1 MSMKRASSRLLL
13 GLLGVAT
20 SAGLVLGGKA
30 VVDSVAK
37 GAAEANA
44 AVGDVLAKLPS
55 SLGSGY
61 GPQENLSKG
70 GIGTWSISFGQGTYF
85 GTNDNEN
92 NIPKLKLGDFINID
106 GVSSTEL
113 YKAVAICE
121 TPIIN
126 AGKLTFS
133 TSQLSFAANSEIT
146 YSVIS
151 STNSRKTA
159 GSVFDIVASKTLS
172 GSVTSF
178 DIEFDTI
185 LESSYLGLLVECDDT
200 YFRYKNVELSILE
213 GSTLVKP
220 ADAIPV
226 SVSLEQTAGSEE
238 IYEGSDIIKDN
249 YSVSVTY
256 GGSTI
261 NPDYSETV
269 AIDSN
274 DSRLTWN
281 IDTSTTG
288 EKDLTVT
295 FVDGDVSLVSNALT
309 IEVLEDPLGDTL
321 IDVLTSDSFPVEQVN
336 SYKDCSYTS
345 SNGIA
350 YKSNNAEN
358 YDSIQIR
365 LSDENQAPSG
375 IVSTTTI
382 GTVKI
387 VEIAFNTHTR
397 EDRVVDIYGSH
408 EAYTAPSDLYGVAE
422 PIGSIA
428 VADGKVGVLDI
439 SALPGA
445 PYEYIGIRSQE
456 GAIYI
461 DQIRIGY
468 EKVEAPTDAEVV
480 AKFVEDYMHM
490 DDYDSSLSGVG
501 TNACLGADGY
511 YVKARTALL
520 ALTPEQIE
528 LFRTDAQFTAA
539 KKRYEAWARFN
550 GDANPYTGTFTPSAA
565 ARINNDDNSKF
576 WIVGGISLAAIGL
589 AAGLF
594 FLRKKKEA

>member
-1 MSMKRASSRLLL
+1 MKRTSSRLLL

-30 VVDSVAK
+30 VADNVAK
-37 GAAEANA
+37 GAVEANA

-61 GPQENLSKG
+61 GPQENLSKD

-85 GTNDNEN
+85 GTNNKEN
-92 NIPKLKLGDFINID
+92 NTPKVKLGDFISID
-106 GVSSTEL
+106 GVSSTDL
-113 YKAVAICE
+113 YKAVAVCE
-121 TPIIN
+121 TPITN

-133 TSQLSFAANSEIT
+133 TSELSYATNSEIT

-151 STNSRKTA
+151 STSSRKTE

-185 LESSYLGLLVECDDT
+185 LEPSYLGLLVECDDT
-200 YFRYKNVELSILE
+200 YFRYKEVELAILE

-226 SVSLEQTAGSEE
+226 SVSLEQIAGSGEV
-238 IYEGSDIIKDN
+238 YEGSDIIKEN

-281 IDTSTTG
+281 LNTEELG
-288 EKDLTVT
+288 QQELTVT
-295 FVDGDVSLVSNALT
+295 FKDGDLSVISNSLS
-309 IEVLEDPLGDTL
+309 IEVIADPFAGCI
-321 IDVLTSDSFPVEQVN
+321 IDVLTIDNFPVKN
-336 SYKDCSYTS
+336 ASSYANGSFTS
-345 SNGIA
+345 TVTGVT
-350 YKSNNAEN
+350 YKSNNAGGN
-358 YDSIQIR
+358 NSIQLR
-365 LSDENQAPSG
+365 STTSNNSTQHAG
-375 IVSTTTI
+375 IVTTTSI
-382 GTVKI
+382 GTVDATE
-387 VEIAFNTHTR
+387 VTFNKNTSTK
-397 EDRVVDIYGSH
+397 RVLDIYGSH
-408 EAYTAPSDLYGVAE
+408 EPFADPNDLFEDGVSSIA
-422 PIGSIA
+422 SIA
-428 VADGKVGVLDI
+428 VEDGTTGLVDI
-439 SALPGA
+439 SKLEGA
-445 PYEYIGIRSQE
+445 PYEYIGIRSND
-456 GAIYI
+456 GTVYL

-468 EKVEAPTDAEVV
+468 TKATAPTDAEVV
-480 AKFVEDYMHM
+480 AKFVKDYMHL
-490 DDYDSSLSGVG
+490 DDYN
-501 TNACLGADGY
+501 TNEGKCLGTDGY

-528 LFRTDAQFTAA
+528 LFKTDVQFAAA
-539 KKRYEAWARFN
+539 KERYEAWAKFN
-550 GDANPYTGTFTPSAA
+550 GDDSPYAGTFTASAA
-565 ARINNDDNSKF
+565 ARINNETKAEY
-576 WIVGGISLAAIGL
+576 WIVGGISLAVIGL
-589 AAGLF
+589 AAAMF

>member
-1 MSMKRASSRLLL
+1 MKRTSSRLLL
-13 GLLGVAT
+13 GLLGLAT

-30 VVDSVAK
+30 VADNVAK
-37 GAAEANA
+37 GAVEANA

-85 GTNDNEN
+85 GTNNNED

-133 TSQLSFAANSEIT
+133 TSQLSYATNSEIT

-151 STNSRKTA
+151 STTSRKTA

-226 SVSLEQTAGSEE
+226 SVSLEQTAGSDE

-288 EKDLTVT
+288 EKPLTVT
-295 FVDGDVSLVSNALT
+295 FAEGDVTVTSNALA
-309 IEVLEDPLGDTL
+309 INVLPDALAGYVV
-321 IDVLTSDSFPVEQVN
+321 DVLTADSLGLTE
-336 SYKDCSYTS
+336 SYKTDDVTLPSGVTYMYNAMKGSDAIQLNNS
-345 SNGIA
+345 SKRGIVVT
-350 YKSNNAEN
+350 
-358 YDSIQIR
+358 DSI
-365 LSDENQAPSG
+365 G
-375 IVSTTTI
+375 TTDVI
-382 GTVKI
+382 
-387 VEIAFNTHTR
+387 EISFNSATLNSR
-397 EDRVVDIYGSH
+397 IIEIYGSH
-408 EAYTAPSDLYGVAE
+408 APFASPADLYESDVSPIASIAYADG
-422 PIGSIA
+422 PIGVVEI
-428 VADGKVGVLDI
+428 VDLE
-439 SALPGA
+439 GA
-445 PYEYIGIRSQE
+445 PYEYIGIRSRS
-456 GAIYI
+456 GAVYLN
-461 DQIRIGY
+461 QIRIGY
-468 EKVEAPTDAEVV
+468 TEAAAPTDAEVV
-480 AKFVEDYMHM
+480 AKFVADYMHM
-490 DDYDSSLSGVG
+490 TDYDADKTGVG
-501 TNACLGADGY
+501 TGACLGEGGY
-511 YVKARTALL
+511 YQVAMTAFLE
-520 ALTPEQIE
+520 LTPEQQE
-528 LFRTDAQFTAA
+528 LFKTGDEFADAR
-539 KKRYEAWARFN
+539 KRYEAWAHFN
-550 GDANPYTGTFTPSAA
+550 GDDTPYDGSFNPSLA
-565 ARINNDDNSKF
+565 ARINNDDNAEY
-576 WIVGGISLAAIGL
+576 WIVGGVSLAAIGL
-589 AAGLF
+589 AAGLL